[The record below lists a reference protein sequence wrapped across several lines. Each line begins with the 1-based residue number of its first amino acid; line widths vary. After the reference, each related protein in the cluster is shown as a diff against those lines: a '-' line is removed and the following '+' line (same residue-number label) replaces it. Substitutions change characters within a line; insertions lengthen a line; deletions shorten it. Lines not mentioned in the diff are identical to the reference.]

1 MTVWDHCNNSNKWK
15 YLSFLPVTQTQ
26 ILFKLAWLVVYSLIE
41 IMWLFYCH
49 TVITFF
55 LYKFIDPG
63 LKQWHSVFLEQ
74 NPNSYHGLKDSRH
87 GCGQPLP
94 SYLILPQRPS
104 SLSYSLLSLITPSSS
119 CFKAFVLVVP
129 FAAVLWSAS
138 LLFFRLG
145 MDITPSERYFL
156 MLYSNLDHRWTSGAL
171 QRDADCPRAGTIP
184 V

>member
-15 YLSFLPVTQTQ
+15 HLSFLPVTQTQ

-41 IMWLFYCH
+41 IIWFFYCH

-63 LKQWHSVFLEQ
+63 LKQWHSVYLEE
-74 NPNSYHGLKDSRH
+74 NPSSYHGLKDSRY

-94 SYLILPQRPS
+94 SYLILPQLPS

-129 FAAVLWSAS
+129 FAEVLWSAS
-138 LLFFRLG
+138 LLFFSLG
-145 MDITPSERYFL
+145 MNTTPLERHFL
-156 MLYSNLDHRWTSGAL
+156 MLYSNLDHRRTFGAL
-171 QRDADCPRAGTIP
+171 QRDADCHRAGTILM
-184 V
+184 